1 VGGGLHVIAE
11 ESRRL
16 ARLLPLSV
24 IEAVASRLAAGDGE
38 DVESLRSQV
47 AHSLP
52 SPHHRGLVVAFFD
65 RWRSDS
71 SEVCP
76 QGAASALL
84 ASAMTEREHQHHQ
97 SVELVWTGPDV
108 GFVPTRRTE
117 QAILQ
122 VLDSATKRITLVS
135 YAVYRI
141 PRVREALVAAA
152 KRGVAITLIVETP
165 NRIEGQGEYDSLLAL
180 GKDVASACSVY
191 YWPQENRPKD
201 DNGKIA
207 ILHVKCAVADA
218 QWMFLSSANFTEYAF
233 TINMELGLLV
243 TGGKLPGQVEEQF
256 DRLVQSRQLQ
266 PLSPHRDEWAL
277 QK

>member
-152 KRGVAITLIVETP
+152 KRGVAITLIVET
-165 NRIEGQGEYDSLLAL
+165 NRGPGRVRQPAGPGERR
-180 GKDVASACSVY
+180 C
-191 YWPQENRPKD
+191 
-201 DNGKIA
+201 
-207 ILHVKCAVADA
+207 
-218 QWMFLSSANFTEYAF
+218 
-233 TINMELGLLV
+233 LGLLGLLLAPRKQAEGRQWQDCHPARQV
-243 TGGKLPGQVEEQF
+243 RRRRCTVDVSVERQFYRVRIYHQYGVGSARDGREAAGTGRGTV
-256 DRLVQSRQLQ
+256 
-266 PLSPHRDEWAL
+266 
-277 QK
+277 